1 MTVVI
6 ATVTLVAALASV
18 VLLRD
23 WLGRDTPPPGAQVSR
38 DLDGNR
44 VVWQAA
50 PELDQALVKPTGGRF
65 VAARQ
70 KLSVPLLAASVVDG
84 VITPPTFTD
93 AFVMRDYG
101 QVGDPSTGLVVV
113 TMHSVRGGRGPGNA
127 FIDPPTDA
135 TDDVSAGR
143 HPLVFAGDPLA
154 VDGVA
159 YVVTSTAVETK
170 GEAANDPRIWRD
182 WRSHGDRLVVITC
195 LLSPTVAMS
204 KQDNLVVFAE
214 RA

>member
-1 MTVVI
+1 MI
-6 ATVTLVAALASV
+6 ATVTLVAALTSGL
-18 VLLRD
+18 LLRAGLD
-23 WLGRDTPPPGAQVSR
+23 RDTAPPGAQVSN

-44 VVWQAA
+44 VVWEAA
-50 PELDQALVKPTGGRF
+50 PDLERATVRPTGGRF
-65 VAARQ
+65 VAPRQ
-70 KLSVPLLAASVVDG
+70 KLSVPLLSASVVDG

-93 AFVMRDYG
+93 AFVVRDYG
-101 QVGDPSTGLVVV
+101 RVDDSSTGLAVV

-127 FIDPPTDA
+127 FIDPPKDA
-135 TDDVSAGR
+135 ADDAAAGR
-143 HPLVFAGDPLA
+143 HPLVFAGDPLE

-159 YVVTSTAVETK
+159 YVVSGTAIETK
-170 GEAANDPRIWRD
+170 GEAADDPRIWRD

-195 LLSPTVAMS
+195 LLSPTVSMN